1 MKKAIV
7 LLLSVLLIGAVAFS
21 ANANIRS
28 TVTSKVFVQADRQMQ
43 MQFYGASIPTTNPYV
58 DIYLDNVGNATN
70 VDFLVTA
77 VASGNITT
85 ADLQPIYSN
94 GANVTTSVTLTS
106 GTPVTA
112 FKSMYYRMR
121 VYNPKPAI
129 VNTATLNVLVIQK

>member
-7 LLLSVLLIGAVAFS
+7 ILLSVLLIGAVAFS
-21 ANANIRS
+21 ANANIR
-28 TVTSKVFVQADRQMQ
+28 TTASKSVFVQADRQMQ
-43 MQFYGASIPTTNPYV
+43 LQFYGSSIPTTNPYV
-58 DIYLDNVGNATN
+58 DIYLDNVANATN

-77 VASGNITT
+77 VSSGNITT

-94 GANVTTSVTLTS
+94 GAKITTSVTLTS

-121 VYNPKPAI
+121 VYNPNPSI
-129 VNTATLNVLVIQK
+129 LNPVTMNILVIQK

>member
-7 LLLSVLLIGAVAFS
+7 SLLSVLLIGALAFS
-21 ANANIRS
+21 ANANIRT
-28 TVTSKVFVQADRQMQ
+28 TVTRNVLVQADRQMQ
-43 MQFYGASIPTTNPYV
+43 MQFYGSNIPTTNPYV

-94 GANVTTSVTLTS
+94 GASVTTSVTLTS

-129 VNTATLNVLVIQK
+129 LNPVTMNVLIIQK

>member
-7 LLLSVLLIGAVAFS
+7 ILLSVLLIGALAFS
-21 ANANIRS
+21 ANANIR
-28 TVTSKVFVQADRQMQ
+28 TVASRNVFVQADRQMQ
-43 MQFYGASIPTTNPYV
+43 MQLYGASIPTKNPYV

-70 VDFLVTA
+70 VDFLVTE
-77 VASGNITT
+77 VSSGNITT

-94 GANVTTSVTLTS
+94 GASVTTSVTLTS

-121 VYNPKPAI
+121 IFNPKPSI
-129 VNTATLNVLVIQK
+129 VNTATMNVLVIQK